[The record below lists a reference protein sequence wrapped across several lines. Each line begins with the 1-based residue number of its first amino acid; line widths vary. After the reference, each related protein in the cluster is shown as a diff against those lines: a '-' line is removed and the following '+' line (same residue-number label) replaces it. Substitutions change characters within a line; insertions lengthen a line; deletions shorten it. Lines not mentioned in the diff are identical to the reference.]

1 MKTKSL
7 IKSINLASEDVL
19 TLEKA
24 EDRME
29 FQALMVFGEM
39 VEKGT
44 CSENWDVCPKYVH
57 CPSDCPPVPAPTPV

>member
-7 IKSINLASEDVL
+7 IKSINLGSEDVL

-29 FQALMVFGEM
+29 FQALMVFGELDSK
-39 VEKGT
+39 VA
-44 CSENWDVCPKYVH
+44 SEDWVVCPKYVP
-57 CPSDCPPVPAPTPV
+57 CPSDVPPVPPPTPA